1 MQLLLPIT
9 GATELDDWPGGIAQ
23 QLQVAAPYVQ
33 ELVQQISGQTTDT
46 RVIDKT
52 DAVALCTGKVST
64 YLSCTDESD
73 VYRAEGLSIE
83 S

>member
-33 ELVQQISGQTTDT
+33 ELVQQISGQTP
-46 RVIDKT
+46 
-52 DAVALCTGKVST
+52 GKVST